1 VADEVARKEA
11 ELAQAK
17 LAAAYDE
24 AVETYRN
31 DPSDENKAAK
41 DDLANQLVAAR
52 QAVRQDREAE
62 AASLA
67 EGVARPE
74 AIEALT
80 EVGE

>member
-1 VADEVARKEA
+1 VADEVAQKEA

-31 DPSDENKAAK
+31 DPSDENKATK

-62 AASLA
+62 AASLND
-67 EGVARPE
+67 GVAQPE
-74 AIEALT
+74 AVGGST
-80 EVGE
+80 EVN